1 MDSSSCRISVFW
13 RLRMVFSHPFPSQ
26 MHRFVL
32 RIFYLTNFYIGASSQ
47 QFFNLELCTCPVRSP
62 LNLGQQSP
70 RDLSDPFRWTWRLDE
85 SFVLS
90 LFGLVALFP
99 TYFWLGAMLIL
110 DVFFLISP
118 FSFQDLVFSLNIS
131 KNRRAP
137 SVANHDKLNYQPD
150 LHRLRV
156 PSTNPVKPPKNT
168 VPEITKESCVGP
180 EDS

>member
-1 MDSSSCRISVFW
+1 MPCSPFASCFQPSMLEPEKHHFWWSLGIVTCSRLDGFPSFWVFQTGEV
-13 RLRMVFSHPFPSQ
+13 VFSHPFPSQ

-32 RIFYLTNFYIGASSQ
+32 RIFYLINLYIGASSQ
-47 QFFNLELCTCPVRSP
+47 HFLTWNCARVLPVRSP
-62 LNLGQQSP
+62 LNLGQESP

-110 DVFFLISP
+110 DFVFLVSP

-137 SVANHDKLNYQPD
+137 SSNDHISGEP
-150 LHRLRV
+150 R
-156 PSTNPVKPPKNT
+156 
-168 VPEITKESCVGP
+168 
-180 EDS
+180 